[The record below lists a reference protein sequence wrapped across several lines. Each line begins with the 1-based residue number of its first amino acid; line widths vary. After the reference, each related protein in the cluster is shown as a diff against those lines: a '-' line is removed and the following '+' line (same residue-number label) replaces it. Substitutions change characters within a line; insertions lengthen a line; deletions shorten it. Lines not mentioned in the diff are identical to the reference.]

1 MRRSIAT
8 TVAMVLATGLSASV
22 AGAADIGIVGLKL
35 IILDKNAAASK
46 AKVVFVA
53 KDPGI
58 DKGTGDDASDIS
70 AQMDVSGTTGA
81 GVLLMPQGSNWLVNK
96 DTVAKYVN
104 KQAPTGGSVK
114 VSVLKPTKLVKVVGK
129 SLGDTP
135 VDISAPPAGDV
146 SVIYTV
152 NNGATT
158 NRFCTR
164 FTGCVHKV
172 IAGGGNYK
180 LICKGNAV
188 ADPTC
193 SAPSSPSGAFL
204 D

>member
-1 MRRSIAT
+1 MRRPIAKT
-8 TVAMVLATGLSASV
+8 IAVILATGFAAGA

-58 DKGTGDDASDIS
+58 DKGTGTDATDIS
-70 AQMDVSGTTGA
+70 AQMDVSGTTSP
-81 GVLLMPQGSNWLVNK
+81 GVLLMPQGDGWLVNK

-104 KQAPTGGSVK
+104 KQAPSGGSVK
-114 VSVLKPTKLVKVVGK
+114 VSVIKPDKLVKVVAK

-146 SVIYTV
+146 SVVYTV
-152 NNGATT
+152 DNGGTV

-164 FTGCVHKV
+164 FTACVHKV

-193 SAPSSPSGAFL
+193 SGASSPSGAFL